1 MACGLMSLTTSAY
14 AVAGDTTVA
23 CPVLSPNNGV
33 FSADQIYRD
42 SLVAIENG
50 SEDYPVIVSLFLPS
64 DGYCKKYVVAKY
76 SHEGADPVVDSLFF
90 EKIDDQVNLL
100 TIVHWNVNHRGIGTF
115 GNLYQVYAYKKGG
128 QTGAFVENSEVTN
141 NSVMTGIDGYDNGRP
156 ITFKYKTAGDIRKFL
171 KKIK

>member
-1 MACGLMSLTTSAY
+1 MSLTTSAY